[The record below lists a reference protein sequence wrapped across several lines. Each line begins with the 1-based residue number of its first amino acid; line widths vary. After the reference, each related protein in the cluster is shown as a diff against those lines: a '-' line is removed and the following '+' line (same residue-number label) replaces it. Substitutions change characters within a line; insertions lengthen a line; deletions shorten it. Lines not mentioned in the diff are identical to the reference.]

1 MIRAPRGRA
10 FRAWHHPEFRI
21 VWSTFVVGQLGFWI
35 SFITFQALMAR
46 LTDSDGRWL
55 GLLFFTNFIP
65 MLVFTPFAGIVAD
78 RLERKRIMIV
88 CYALLTVLMSVLA
101 VLAFSGNVT
110 PTTLL
115 PFAFGIGT
123 IFAFNAP
130 AGQAVVANSVPAGD
144 LTSAVSL
151 QSAGAN
157 LSRVIG
163 PTVAAPFLT
172 LWNEGT
178 AFALYA
184 VTSVVV
190 VWRLR
195 RVNLSTY
202 EPEEHVGSFW
212 LRLRGGFDHA
222 RERPPALAAL
232 SVLCMSSLF
241 AAGYLALLPVLSDQV
256 YGRPRGFTTLAAV
269 TGFGSM
275 IGALT
280 TGFREKEPT
289 FTSATLLVAG
299 FGVSLI
305 LLGRAS
311 SWPVAMAVMVLVGI
325 FYFSAMTSLNTLIQS
340 LADENKRGR
349 IMSLFVIGWAGLV
362 PIAGLWQ
369 GALAQRH
376 GVQTTITVAG
386 SVTAAYSLLVLVL
399 RRRRR
404 ARIPV

>member
-1 MIRAPRGRA
+1 M
-10 FRAWHHPEFRI
+10 HHTEFRV

-46 LTDSDGRWL
+46 LTGSDGKWL

-65 MLVFTPFAGIVAD
+65 MLVFTPFAGVIAD
-78 RLERKRIMIV
+78 RLERRRIMMV
-88 CYALLTVLMSVLA
+88 CYVLLTILMTVLA
-101 VLAFSGNVT
+101 VLAFTDNVT

-123 IFAFNAP
+123 IFSFNAP
-130 AGQAVVANSVPAGD
+130 AGQAVVANSVPAAD

-172 LWNEGT
+172 LWNEGA
-178 AFALYA
+178 AFAVYA
-184 VTSVVV
+184 ITSVIV

-195 RVNLSTY
+195 RVKLSTY
-202 EPEEHVGSFW
+202 EPEESAGSFW

-232 SVLCMSSLF
+232 SVLGMSSLF

-256 YGRPRGFTTLAAV
+256 FGRPRGFTTLAAV

-289 FTSATLLVAG
+289 FASATLLVAG
-299 FGVSLI
+299 FGASLI
-305 LLGRAS
+305 LLGRMTD
-311 SWPVAMAVMVLVGI
+311 WVAANAVMVVVGA
-325 FYFSAMTSLNTLIQS
+325 FYFSGMTSLNTLIQS

-362 PIAGLWQ
+362 PIGGLWQ
-369 GALAQRH
+369 GSLAQSQ
-376 GVQTTITVAG
+376 GVRTTITVAG
-386 SVTAAYSLLVLVL
+386 SVTAVYSLLALLVVG
-399 RRRRR
+399 RRRQPVRR
-404 ARIPV
+404 WTVRTYDP

>member
-1 MIRAPRGRA
+1 M
-10 FRAWHHPEFRI
+10 HHTEFRV

-46 LTDSDGRWL
+46 LTDSDGKWL

-65 MLVFTPFAGIVAD
+65 MLVFTPFAGVIAD
-78 RLERKRIMIV
+78 RLERRRIMMV
-88 CYALLTVLMSVLA
+88 CYVLLTILMTVLA
-101 VLAFSGNVT
+101 VLAFTENVT

-123 IFAFNAP
+123 IFSFNAP
-130 AGQAVVANSVPAGD
+130 AGQAVVANSVPAAD

-172 LWNEGT
+172 LWNEGA
-178 AFALYA
+178 AFAVYA
-184 VTSVVV
+184 ITSVIV

-195 RVNLSTY
+195 RVKLSTY
-202 EPEEHVGSFW
+202 EPEQSTGSFW
-212 LRLRGGFDHA
+212 QRLRGGFDHA

-256 YGRPRGFTTLAAV
+256 FDRPRGFTTLAAV

-280 TGFREKEPT
+280 TGFREKEPN
-289 FTSATLLVAG
+289 FASATLLVAG
-299 FGVSLI
+299 FGASLL
-305 LLGRAS
+305 LLGRMTDWIA
-311 SWPVAMAVMVLVGI
+311 ANAVMVLVGA
-325 FYFSAMTSLNTLIQS
+325 FYFSGMTSLNTLIQS
-340 LADENKRGR
+340 LADDNKRGR

-362 PIAGLWQ
+362 PIGGLWQ
-369 GALAQRH
+369 GSLAQTQ
-376 GVQTTITVAG
+376 GVRTTITVAG
-386 SVTAAYSLLVLVL
+386 SVTAAYSLLALLVVG
-399 RRRRR
+399 RRGQTVRRWTVR
-404 ARIPV
+404 AYDP

>member
-1 MIRAPRGRA
+1 M
-10 FRAWHHPEFRI
+10 HHTEFRV

-46 LTDSDGRWL
+46 LTGSDGKWL

-65 MLVFTPFAGIVAD
+65 MLVFTPFAGVIAD
-78 RLERKRIMIV
+78 RLERRRIMMV
-88 CYALLTVLMSVLA
+88 CYVLLTILMTVLA
-101 VLAFSGNVT
+101 VLAFTENVT

-123 IFAFNAP
+123 IFSFNAP
-130 AGQAVVANSVPAGD
+130 AGQAVVANSVPAAD

-172 LWNEGT
+172 LWNEGA
-178 AFALYA
+178 AFAVYA
-184 VTSVVV
+184 ITSVIV

-195 RVNLSTY
+195 RVKLSTY
-202 EPEEHVGSFW
+202 EPEQSTGSFW
-212 LRLRGGFDHA
+212 QRLRGGFDHA

-256 YGRPRGFTTLAAV
+256 FGRPRGFTTLAAV

-289 FTSATLLVAG
+289 FASATLLVAG
-299 FGVSLI
+299 FGASLL
-305 LLGRAS
+305 LLGRMTDWLA
-311 SWPVAMAVMVLVGI
+311 ANAVMVVVGA
-325 FYFSAMTSLNTLIQS
+325 FYFSGMTSLNTLIQS

-362 PIAGLWQ
+362 PIGGLWQ
-369 GALAQRH
+369 GSLAQTQ
-376 GVQTTITVAG
+376 GVRTTITVAG
-386 SVTAAYSLLVLVL
+386 SVTAAYSLLALALVG
-399 RRRRR
+399 RRRQTVRR
-404 ARIPV
+404 WTVRSYDP